1 MNILNHN
8 TTIFLIV
15 CQLLNCSQDYFS
27 IKSLKSLI
35 RKKYLTNE
43 VTSTFGSM
51 HKASGEL
58 MLNLT
63 ISQNPSCLLFVNS
76 RCCDI
81 IHVQMNSKGSEIIN
95 KVFGEELQWERRK
108 SHSENVSIHQFF
120 LKWKKN
126 IRQGQRDRE

>member
-43 VTSTFGSM
+43 VTLTFGSM

-76 RCCDI
+76 RYCDI
-81 IHVQMNSKGSEIIN
+81 IHVQINSKGSKITYTRRNCNGKEENHTQRTYRFIN
-95 KVFGEELQWERRK
+95 
-108 SHSENVSIHQFF
+108 FF
-120 LKWKKN
+120 
-126 IRQGQRDRE
+126 